1 MNTPFPFHAI
11 WYGIGLEDL
20 RPINATYGG
29 EPLEKLPPIEAK
41 HLDGQFR
48 YLNSAAIKAL
58 ENDTPAHIAITFQ
71 ATDETNYLAE
81 NAHWKAKIEQIQA
94 SLPANI
100 VLPKPLVTFMSSSIA
115 QYLVPSCTA
124 CYFDLPEKAT
134 PFNWL
139 GEQGYIFHF
148 YRDQQDCLFWYYYV
162 RENGE
167 DCIVCSP
174 IPLFDE
180 AIPDDL
186 TDEIIKREV
195 LYTADTFEEFIYR
208 TWVENLLWFM
218 EEDGMTLD
226 AQTKQLCDRY
236 VEHYRSI
243 QP

>member
-1 MNTPFPFHAI
+1 MNTLFPFPAI

-29 EPLEKLPPIEAK
+29 EPLEKLPPIEAE

-48 YLNSAAIKAL
+48 YLNNEVIRAL
-58 ENDTPAHIAITFQ
+58 ENEPSDHVAITSQ
-71 ATDETNYLAE
+71 SINETNYLAE
-81 NAHWKAKIEQIQA
+81 DARWKAKIEQIQA
-94 SLPANI
+94 SLPAYI
-100 VLPKPLVTFMSSSIA
+100 VLPKPLVTFMSSSLA

-139 GEQGYIFHF
+139 EERGYLFHF

-180 AIPDDL
+180 TITNDL
-186 TDEIIKREV
+186 TDEIMKREV

-218 EEDGMTLD
+218 EEDDMTLNS
-226 AQTKQLCDRY
+226 QTRQLCDSY
-236 VEHYRSI
+236 AEHYRSM
-243 QP
+243 QA